1 MKNTKGITLIAL
13 IITIIVMLILVA
25 TGVDVAIKE
34 DLIGRAQKAV
44 TDYNE
49 AVQKEKDMD
58 TSLTKYFEELENKVE
73 ASQYIEEV
81 TLVCI
86 YTDNLQISF
95 KYDGNTMYDITDS
108 AYKYNGKSFKR
119 VFGYVISGEFDKAKL
134 QKQDGVDGVEEVI
147 YDGDVNLD
155 GELDFID
162 AMAIMD
168 VINKEI
174 TEKPEGESVKKYL
187 KGDYDKDK
195 KFTKDDA
202 EGIMNKIAGK

>member
-1 MKNTKGITLIAL
+1 MRKNQGITLIAL

-44 TDYNE
+44 TDYDE

-58 TSLTKYFEELENKVE
+58 TSLTKYFYELENKVE
-73 ASQYIEEV
+73 ASQYMEGI

-95 KYDGNTMYDITDS
+95 KYGGNMMYDITDS

-155 GELDFID
+155 GELSYLD
-162 AMAIMD
+162 ALLISETM
-168 VINKEI
+168 NPTT
-174 TEKPEGESVKKYL
+174 TEKPEGENVKKYL

-195 KFTKDDA
+195 KITRNDA
-202 EGIMNKIAGK
+202 DGIMNKLGGK

>member
-1 MKNTKGITLIAL
+1 MKNAKGITIIAL

-34 DLIGRAQKAV
+34 DLIGRAKKAT
-44 TDYNE
+44 TDYDE

-58 TSLTKYFEELENKVE
+58 TSLIEYFDELEYKVE
-73 ASQYIEEV
+73 AGQYMEDI

-86 YTDNLQISF
+86 YTDNLDISF

-108 AYKYNGKSFKR
+108 DYKYNGKSFKR

-155 GELDFID
+155 GKLSFLDARLIID
-162 AMAIMD
+162 IM
-168 VINKEI
+168 KPTT

-195 KFTKDDA
+195 KFTRNDA
-202 EGIMNKIAGK
+202 DGIMNKLGGK

>member
-25 TGVDVAIKE
+25 TGVEVAIKE

-44 TDYNE
+44 TDYDE
-49 AVQKEKDMD
+49 AVQKEKDID
-58 TSLTKYFEELENKVE
+58 TSLTKYFDELENKVE
-73 ASQYIEEV
+73 ASQYMEGI

-134 QKQDGVDGVEEVI
+134 QKQDGVEEVI

-155 GELDFID
+155 GKLSFLDARLIID
-162 AMAIMD
+162 IM
-168 VINKEI
+168 KPTT

-195 KFTKDDA
+195 KFTRNDA
-202 EGIMNKIAGK
+202 DGIMNKLGGK

>member
-1 MKNTKGITLIAL
+1 MKNTKGITLMAL

-49 AVQKEKDMD
+49 AVQKEKDID
-58 TSLTKYFEELENKVE
+58 TSLTKYFDELENKVE
-73 ASQYIEEV
+73 ASQYMEGI

-134 QKQDGVDGVEEVI
+134 QKQDGVEGVEEVI
-147 YDGDVNLD
+147 YDGDANQD
-155 GELDFID
+155 GQLSYLD
-162 AMAIMD
+162 AMNISD
-168 VINKEI
+168 IINKNI
-174 TEKPEGESVKKYL
+174 TEKPEGENVKTYL
-187 KGDYDKDK
+187 KRDFNKDK
-195 KFTKDDA
+195 KLTIDDA
-202 EGIMNKIAGK
+202 QGILAKLEGK